1 MSSVTTDSTS
11 SSCIK
16 TLLDYFRLPA
26 ELLDI
31 RSRSADG
38 HSSGFFRFG
47 DEVLFGNPSVGIPPG
62 TIASPL
68 DDVLSS
74 VEVRDGRCYL
84 PFDIDEVITNLREEV
99 YASGSEGGVATS
111 SLAKKVY
118 YAVRPLLGVAVR
130 KHLQRFALRRA
141 HEQTFPSWPVDRT
154 VEKTFARVLNLAM
167 KATGVD
173 YLPFIWFWPQGQSG
187 CVLMTHDVETGRGL
201 SFCSTL
207 MDLNDS
213 HGIKSAFQIVPAE
226 RYVTPQETLDGI
238 KSREFEVNVH
248 DWNHDGR
255 LYSDRQL
262 FVDRAKKIN
271 EAGVRFGAKGFRSG
285 ALYRNPKW
293 YDSLDFEYDMSIP
306 NVAHLDPQPGGCC
319 TVMPYFIGNI
329 VEIPVTTIQDYS
341 LFHIRR
347 EYSIDLWKRQIDAI
361 LEFNGLASFIVHP
374 DYIIDS
380 KSRDIYVQLLAYLA
394 SLRTSRKVWIARPHD
409 VNRWWRQRS
418 QMQLVRCGATWK
430 IEGAGSERARI
441 GYVVAT
447 EHGVEYTIG
456 SPVTSNQVPCEF

>member
-1 MSSVTTDSTS
+1 MSSVTTERTS
-11 SSCIK
+11 SSRVK
-16 TLLDYFRLPA
+16 TLLDHFRLPS

-31 RSRSADG
+31 RSLSTKG
-38 HSSGFFRFG
+38 SSPGFFRFG
-47 DEVLFGNPSVGIPPG
+47 DEVLFGKPSVGIPRG
-62 TIASPL
+62 TIAAPL
-68 DDVLSS
+68 DDVLPS
-74 VEVRDGRCYL
+74 VEVRHGRCYL

-99 YASGSEGGVATS
+99 YASGSEAGVATS
-111 SLAKKVY
+111 SLAKNVY
-118 YAVRPLLGVAVR
+118 YTVRPLLGVAVR

-141 HEQTFPSWPVDRT
+141 HEQLFPSWPVDRT

-167 KATGVD
+167 KAAGMD
-173 YLPFIWFWPQGQSG
+173 RLPFIWFWPEGQSG
-187 CVLMTHDVETGRGL
+187 CVLMTHDVETGKGL
-201 SFCSTL
+201 AFCSKL

-226 RYVTPQETLDGI
+226 RYVTPQETLDEI
-238 KSREFEVNVH
+238 RNREFEVNVH

-262 FVDRAKKIN
+262 FSDRAKRIN

-293 YDSLDFEYDMSIP
+293 YDCFDFEYDMSIP

-319 TVMPYFIGNI
+319 TIMPYFIGNI

-380 KSRDIYVQLLAYLA
+380 KPRDIYVQLLAYLA
-394 SLRTSRKVWIARPHD
+394 SLRTSRNVWIARPHD
-409 VNRWWRQRS
+409 VNLWWRQRS
-418 QMQLVRCGATWK
+418 QMQLVRCGASWK
-430 IEGAGSERARI
+430 IEGTGSERAKL
-441 GYVVAT
+441 GYVVARDRD
-447 EHGVEYTIG
+447 VEYTLG
-456 SPVTSNQVPCEF
+456 

>member
-1 MSSVTTDSTS
+1 M
-11 SSCIK
+11 
-16 TLLDYFRLPA
+16 
-26 ELLDI
+26 
-31 RSRSADG
+31 
-38 HSSGFFRFG
+38 
-47 DEVLFGNPSVGIPPG
+47 
-62 TIASPL
+62 
-68 DDVLSS
+68 
-74 VEVRDGRCYL
+74 
-84 PFDIDEVITNLREEV
+84 

-154 VEKTFARVLNLAM
+154 VEKTFARILNLAM
-167 KATGVD
+167 KAAGVD

-226 RYVTPQETLDGI
+226 RYVTPQEILDKI
-238 KSREFEVNVH
+238 RSREFEVNVH
-248 DWNHDGR
+248 DWNHDGC
-255 LYSDRQL
+255 LYSDHQL

-418 QMQLVRCGATWK
+418 QMQLVRSGATWK
-430 IEGAGSERARI
+430 IEGAGNERARV
-441 GYVVAT
+441 GYVVAA
-447 EHGVEYTIG
+447 EHGVEYTID
-456 SPVTSNQVPCEF
+456 SPVRSNQVPFES